1 MPIPKEL
8 RYLTEYYPVADK
20 SPFST
25 FHQYYHFGKS
35 FDAIESEIAALKPDV
50 VGISSLFTPYFR
62 EALEVAARV
71 KKRANAIVVMGGSHA
86 SAVPESLLAS
96 PHVDY
101 VIRGE
106 GEKPFVE
113 FLRAMQNQQ
122 QRRKRCQPGL
132 QARRRNRSQSSSKTI
147 FPIDDLP
154 IPDLGDFSPRITR
167 SPAKPM
173 TFMITSRSCP
183 HKCSFCSVHTTFG
196 TDYRRRSL
204 ENVLEEIELRYQ
216 QGYRVIDF
224 EDDNLTYYK
233 QTFKE
238 LCRRLIARFPN
249 REMEFVAMNGISYLS
264 LDDELLELMYQ
275 AGFSHLNLALV
286 SSDKTVR
293 ETTKRP
299 HTLEAYVKVVHKAHQ
314 LGFKIVSY
322 QILGLPNES
331 LDSMIQTLAFNARL
345 PVLLGA
351 SPFYRTPN
359 SPIARGLEL
368 NETDYVR
375 ARLTALAIETDTFSR
390 DDIYTLFVTTRIINF
405 LKGLP
410 LRSTTTLG
418 SLVSATPETH
428 KAGIGLLLLKQLLT
442 TRRLYFLTKQGPE
455 ENRKF
460 VSGIFF
466 RVLSE
471 VESIAVKTA
480 TLSSSTISIA
490 DMTGPGNL
498 NKFDIDRSLYYP
510 SDRSS
515 EITAGGKM
523 KKLLLVLLLSGML
536 AAQLSRSY
544 SAESNP
550 TVTAAQKEGKLVIYS
565 STDSASVEPLLQDFK
580 ALYPFLQVEYNDL
593 NTTELYNRFTAEAAS
608 GAGTADFMWSSEW
621 TCSFSSRAKA
631 TL

>member
-1 MPIPKEL
+1 MKVLLVQPPVQDFYDTDVRLQPIGLAYLKAAVKKHLPDVDIRIKDYHGGCGRKTVPIPKEL
-8 RYLTEYYPVADK
+8 RYLSDYYPVADK

-25 FHQYYHFGKS
+25 FHRYYHFGKS
-35 FDAIESEIAALKPDV
+35 FDPVESEIAALKPDV
-50 VGISSLFTPYFR
+50 VGVSCLFTPYYR

-86 SAVPESLLAS
+86 SAAPESLLAS

-113 FLRAMQNQQ
+113 FLGAIQNQQ
-122 QRRKRCQPGL
+122 CVEAIPNLAYKRNGAFVFNPL
-132 QARRRNRSQSSSKTI
+132 QNNFA
-147 FPIDDLP
+147 IDDLP
-154 IPDLGDFSPRITR
+154 IPDLSDLSPINY
-167 SPAKPM
+167 ALAGNAM

-196 TDYRRRSL
+196 TSYRRRSL
-204 ENVLEEIELRYQ
+204 ENVLQEIELRYQ

-238 LCRRLIARFPN
+238 LCRRLIIRFPN
-249 REMEFVAMNGISYLS
+249 REIEFVAMNGISYLS
-264 LDDELLELMYQ
+264 LDDELLELMFQ
-275 AGFSHLNLALV
+275 AGFTSLNLALV

-299 HTLEAYVKVVHKAHQ
+299 HTLEAYVKVVNKAHR
-314 LGFKIVSY
+314 LGFRIVSY

-368 NETDYVR
+368 SEADYVR
-375 ARLTALAIETDTFSR
+375 ARLTALAIETETFSR

-418 SLVSATPETH
+418 SLVSAAPETH
-428 KAGIGLLLLKQLLT
+428 KTAIGLLLLKQLLT
-442 TRRLYFLTKQGPE
+442 TGRLYFWTKEGPV
-455 ENRKF
+455 ENQKF
-460 VSGIFF
+460 VSEIFL
-466 RVLSE
+466 RVLSQ
-471 VESIAVKTA
+471 VEFFACQNGHSIIVDDFHRRHGASDA
-480 TLSSSTISIA
+480 TLI
-490 DMTGPGNL
+490 NL
-498 NKFDIDRSLYYP
+498 
-510 SDRSS
+510 
-515 EITAGGKM
+515 T
-523 KKLLLVLLLSGML
+523 
-536 AAQLSRSY
+536 
-544 SAESNP
+544 
-550 TVTAAQKEGKLVIYS
+550 
-565 STDSASVEPLLQDFK
+565 
-580 ALYPFLQVEYNDL
+580 
-593 NTTELYNRFTAEAAS
+593 
-608 GAGTADFMWSSEW
+608 
-621 TCSFSSRAKA
+621 
-631 TL
+631 